1 MKIIKKNICLI
12 AILSGVAGLSAC
24 SQDDALAL
32 DGGTD
37 NGNTIRFT
45 TVVANF
51 MNGDGTDEPGTRATI
66 NDEDGTGNFAAGDE
80 TTIFVAYED
89 SPDVVSTYPAIFR
102 NGTWEADG
110 LTWDQFSDGAELNF
124 HAFFPTRTYS
134 ETSQGFSLPADQSDW
149 AQYAAADLLHA
160 SALRRVRGS
169 DAVPLD
175 FRHVMHRLTVSLS
188 LSATPGTLT
197 QADVDAATVMIK
209 NMRITGTIDHT
220 GEVNTLGTLSD
231 FTPLKS
237 TDGGNH
243 FHTILFPQPVV
254 AGTPWIEITMGGQ
267 IVTYAVPVGQA
278 ELEGGKEQ
286 VVNLKLTDR

>member
-1 MKIIKKNICLI
+1 M
-12 AILSGVAGLSAC
+12 
-24 SQDDALAL
+24 
-32 DGGTD
+32 
-37 NGNTIRFT
+37 
-45 TVVANF
+45 
-51 MNGDGTDEPGTRATI
+51 
-66 NDEDGTGNFAAGDE
+66 
-80 TTIFVAYED
+80 
-89 SPDVVSTYPAIFR
+89 
-102 NGTWEADG
+102 
-110 LTWDQFSDGAELNF
+110 
-124 HAFFPTRTYS
+124 
-134 ETSQGFSLPADQSDW
+134 
-149 AQYAAADLLHA
+149 
-160 SALRRVRGS
+160 RGS

-237 TDGGNH
+237 TDGGGNR

-267 IVTYAVPVGQA
+267 TVTYAVPVGQA
-278 ELEGGKEQ
+278 ELER
-286 VVNLKLTDR
+286 NRW